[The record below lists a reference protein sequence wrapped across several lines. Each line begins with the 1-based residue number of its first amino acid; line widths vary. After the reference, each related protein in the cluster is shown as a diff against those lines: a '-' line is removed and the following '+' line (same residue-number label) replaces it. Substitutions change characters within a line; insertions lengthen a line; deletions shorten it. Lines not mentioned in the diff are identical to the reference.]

1 MRKLSI
7 STKNRFDLQ
16 KYENQSIATIA
27 SNYANTEKEL
37 DRLYELGI
45 QKLEEYKNKLTT
57 KDFDRFGFWCI
68 KQEIIKGTRTPN
80 TRLCNRAVNVQ
91 FCRFIARSGFV
102 VVRQFC
108 SRIPP
113 HRIASVVSIQWKKTQ
128 QQHETVTKTDK
139 LK

>member
-68 KQEIIKGTRTPN
+68 KQEIIKGTTNAQHTPM
-80 TRLCNRAVNVQ
+80 Q
-91 FCRFIARSGFV
+91 
-102 VVRQFC
+102 
-108 SRIPP
+108 
-113 HRIASVVSIQWKKTQ
+113 
-128 QQHETVTKTDK
+128 
-139 LK
+139 